1 MRVAFYGA
9 ARTVTGSL
17 HVVETAGQRIYLDC
31 GLFQGRR
38 EEAAARNRAFP
49 TPAQDVDAVVLS
61 HAHLDHCGNLPT
73 LVASGFRGPI
83 YCTPATRDL
92 TALVLR
98 DAAKVQTQDAEFVSR
113 VRRRHG
119 ESPVEPLYDAHA
131 AERAIRRL
139 VAVPYDHPFQIGA
152 LTVTFRDA
160 GHILGSAMVLVE
172 ADGRRLGFTGDL
184 GRPGSAIIRDP
195 EVLPAVDVLLTESTY
210 GDRDHPPRSE
220 AIMHL
225 VAVVRETAARG
236 GVVLIPAFAIGRT
249 QEIVYVM
256 HAQRDAGALP
266 AIETYVDSPMAID
279 ATDIFRVHAE
289 CFDDDVRAHLERH
302 DPFGFKGLHY
312 VRDDAESKALIDR
325 AGPFVVIA
333 TSGMAEAGRIRHH
346 LRQRIGDER
355 STVLFVGYQAEHT
368 LGRRLEDGVSPVRIF
383 GEPYEVKIRVE
394 RADAF
399 SAHADRGELLAW
411 ARRAPRIGRAF
422 CVHGDDGPAAA
433 HAAALTAAGIPAT
446 VPMAG
451 QIETV

>member
-1 MRVAFYGA
+1 MRVRFHGA
-9 ARTVTGSL
+9 VRTVTGSL
-17 HVVETAGQRIYLDC
+17 HVVETASQRIFLDC

-38 EEAAARNRAFP
+38 EEAAARNRSL
-49 TPAQDVDAVVLS
+49 PAAAQEVNAVVLS

-98 DAAKVQTQDAEFVSR
+98 DAAKVQTQDADFVSR
-113 VRRRHG
+113 IRRRQG
-119 ESPVEPLYDAHA
+119 EPPVEPLYDARA

-139 VAVPYDHPFQIGA
+139 VAVPYDHPFHIGA
-152 LTVTFRDA
+152 ITVTFLDA

-172 ADGRRLGFTGDL
+172 AEGRRLGFTGDL

-195 EVLPAVDVLLTESTY
+195 EVLPDVDVLITESTY
-210 GDRDHPPRSE
+210 GNRDHLPR
-220 AIMHL
+220 ADAVRHL
-225 VAVVRETAARG
+225 TGVIKETAARG

-249 QEIVYVM
+249 QEVVYAM
-256 HAQRDAGALP
+256 HTQREAGALP
-266 AIETYVDSPMAID
+266 PMETYVDSPMAID

-312 VRDDAESKALIDR
+312 VRDDADSKALNDR
-325 AGPFVVIA
+325 PGPFVVVA
-333 TSGMAEAGRIRHH
+333 TSGMVEAGRIRHH
-346 LRQRIGDER
+346 LRHRIGDPR

-383 GEPYEVKIRVE
+383 GEPHEVKIQVE

-399 SAHADRGELLAW
+399 SAHADRTELLAW
-411 ARRAPRIGRAF
+411 ARRVPRIGRAF
-422 CVHGDDGPAAA
+422 CVHGDEAPAAA
-433 HAAALTAAGIPAT
+433 YAAALAAAGIPAT
-446 VPMAG
+446 VPGVG
-451 QIETV
+451 QTETV